1 MKIAVYGNQCQDHKV
16 EEIRALFEALRA
28 SGAFIEVER
37 GFLEYVKGLIPDV
50 AADKAVGDGEV
61 SADVVVS
68 IGGDG
73 TFLRAAAWV
82 GSRETPIF
90 GVNTGHLG
98 YLSDVSVADVS
109 TFVAGLADG
118 KFRIERRSL
127 LQVDTNA
134 GVALANRYALNEV
147 AILKNASA
155 SMLAMDTSVDTTML
169 NTYLGDGLII
179 ATPTGSTAY
188 NLSVGGPIL
197 HPACSSFVLSPIAA
211 HSLTMRPLVVP
222 DTVEI
227 AVTTRSERSHTF
239 RISVDGE
246 SLSLP
251 IGSTIRLRKADF
263 CVNVVLR
270 AGHNFAGAL
279 RNKLM
284 WGADVR

>member
-118 KFRIERRSL
+118 NFRIERRSL

-134 GVALANRYALNEV
+134 GVALANR
-147 AILKNASA
+147 
-155 SMLAMDTSVDTTML
+155 
-169 NTYLGDGLII
+169 DGLII

-197 HPACSSFVLSPIAA
+197 HPACNSFVLSPIAA

-251 IGSTIRLRKADF
+251 IGSTIRLRQADF